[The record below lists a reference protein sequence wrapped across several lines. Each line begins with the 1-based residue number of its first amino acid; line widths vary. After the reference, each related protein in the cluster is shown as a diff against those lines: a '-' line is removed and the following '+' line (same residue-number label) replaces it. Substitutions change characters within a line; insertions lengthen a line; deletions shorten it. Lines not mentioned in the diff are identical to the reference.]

1 MMCHMKTASIR
12 EVRHDFSRILD
23 WVASGEEVTITN
35 RNKPVARLLP
45 ARRKKPVQAKMPHVT
60 ALLKKSFGS
69 KVISA
74 PVMKKILD
82 GNRGVY

>member
-1 MMCHMKTASIR
+1 MCHIKTASIR

-23 WVASGEEVTITN
+23 WVTSGEEVTITN
-35 RNKPVARLLP
+35 RHEPVARLLP
-45 ARRKKPVQAKMPHVT
+45 ARRKKPVRAKMPDIT
-60 ALLKKSFGS
+60 ARLKKTFGS